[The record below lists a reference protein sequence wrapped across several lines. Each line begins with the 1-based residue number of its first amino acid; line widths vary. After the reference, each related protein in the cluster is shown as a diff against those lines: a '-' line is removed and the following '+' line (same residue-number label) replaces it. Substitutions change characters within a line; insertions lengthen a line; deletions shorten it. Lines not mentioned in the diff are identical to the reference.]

1 MFTGKIFVVGTAD
14 RRLGLKGSMPLPFV
28 VVHSGKTTIT
38 RFGCSTTSVFRS
50 VSFAPGG
57 GYSSG
62 GDKARIMAPKSEM
75 Y

>member
-1 MFTGKIFVVGTAD
+1 VVGAAD
-14 RRLGLKGSMPLPFV
+14 KRLGLKGSMPLPLV

-50 VSFAPGG
+50 VSFVPGG

-62 GDKARIMAPKSEM
+62 GDNARKMAPKSDM
-75 Y
+75 YCT